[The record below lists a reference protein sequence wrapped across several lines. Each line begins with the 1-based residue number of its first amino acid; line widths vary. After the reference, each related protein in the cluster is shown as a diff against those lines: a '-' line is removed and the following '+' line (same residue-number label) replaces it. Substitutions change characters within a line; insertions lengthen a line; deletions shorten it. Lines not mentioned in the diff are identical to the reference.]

1 MEREVEGG
9 GEPLKGSMGGNVPMA
24 PLKPDHVLKGDVF
37 GSSKKK
43 LVLMLPHCPYQSTP
57 SIFKQRLKKTLKW
70 EETSCF
76 GYLTVRLHTLLKV
89 QDQKPTPF

>member
-1 MEREVEGG
+1 MTLNLRIRIIVWWKGKLKGGG

-37 GSSKKK
+37 GSCKKK

-57 SIFKQRLKKTLKW
+57 SIFKQRLKKTLK
-70 EETSCF
+70 
-76 GYLTVRLHTLLKV
+76 
-89 QDQKPTPF
+89 

>member
-1 MEREVEGG
+1 MTLNLRIRIIVWWKGKLKGG

-37 GSSKKK
+37 GSCKKK

-57 SIFKQRLKKTLKW
+57 SIFKQRLKKTLK
-70 EETSCF
+70 
-76 GYLTVRLHTLLKV
+76 
-89 QDQKPTPF
+89 